1 LPNRPT
7 VSVVVCAYT
16 SDRWALTTRAVASVE
31 AQTCPP
37 IEIIVCIDHND
48 ELLRKSEEYF
58 GIERPADAIPIMV
71 LANKYDGRL
80 GSARNTG
87 AEFASG
93 DVVAFIDDD
102 AVAEPDWLEW
112 LIPPYDGERVGA
124 VGGQAVPEF
133 EEDWPRWYPHQFAWV
148 FGCSYEGLPK
158 KLGPVKHLIG
168 ASMSARRS
176 VLQELGGFQSDN
188 HDDMDI
194 SHRIAHAQY
203 KVLFEPRAIV
213 HHWVPVP
220 RTTWRYFWRRCFY
233 VNQSKVQAF
242 ANMQDAASLGAELAF
257 VGRTLTTGVRAEMR
271 HVIRGDLYGFARVGA
286 MIAGIGLAGLGHV
299 SGKVRLRQSGGVPAN
314 DGRLPILAGE
324 VEQRSNAGLLLFS
337 GRPRAHN
344 HRRLKFWTERDRP
357 AAVEV
362 LETAVPAGDGRLRV
376 VGRAQISSI

>member
-31 AQTCPP
+31 AQTSPP

-58 GIERPADAIPIMV
+58 GLERPAGSIPIMV

-87 AEFASG
+87 VEFASG

-102 AVAEPDWLEW
+102 AAAEPDWLER
-112 LIPPYDGERVGA
+112 LIPPYDGEGVGA
-124 VGGQAVPEF
+124 VGGEAVPEF
-133 EEDWPRWYPHQFAWV
+133 ELDWPRWYPHQFAWV

-158 KLGPVKHLIG
+158 TLGPVKHLIG
-168 ASMSARRS
+168 ASMSARRA

-194 SHRIAHAQY
+194 SHRIAHAGY
-203 KVLFEPRAIV
+203 KVLYEPRAIV

-242 ANMQDAASLGAELAF
+242 ANMEDAASLGAELAF
-257 VGRTLTTGVRAEMR
+257 VGRTLTTGVQAEMR
-271 HVIRGDLYGFARVGA
+271 HVARGDLYGFVRVGA
-286 MIAGIGLAGLGHV
+286 MVAGIGLAGLGHV
-299 SGKVRLRQSGGVPAN
+299 SGKVRLRQSGRVPAN
-314 DGRLPILAGE
+314 DGRLPILAAE
-324 VEQRSNAGLLLFS
+324 VEQRFNAGLLLFPGGPGADS
-337 GRPRAHN
+337 R
-344 HRRLKFWTERDRP
+344 RRLKFRTERDRP
-357 AAVEV
+357 AAVHSREA
-362 LETAVPAGDGRLRV
+362 AVPAGDAGLPA
-376 VGRAQISSI
+376 VGHA